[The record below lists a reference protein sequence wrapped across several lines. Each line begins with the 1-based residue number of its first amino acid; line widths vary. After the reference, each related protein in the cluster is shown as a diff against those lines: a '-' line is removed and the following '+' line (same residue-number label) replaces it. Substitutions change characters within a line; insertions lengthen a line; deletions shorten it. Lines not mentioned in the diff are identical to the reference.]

1 MILLIHNISTQ
12 NFVIDKSKESINDSG
27 KRRMDGWIDGQM
39 MDQWMDRL
47 IETNGWMNNMP
58 ILTQVLQI

>member
-58 ILTQVLQI
+58 ILT